1 MRLLDDAI
9 VTNYVIREVL
19 GEKHPIALGWQ
30 VLIETYDLGDNF
42 VNKDGTKSLF
52 ERPDIAKDR
61 DQFQMGIGRVLMLGS
76 AAFKG
81 PKFVLWDIIPE
92 EGDYVLFPKYEGTP
106 IVHNLKNIQ
115 FFQDYNIIGIVP
127 DPSLSACYHNFRGI

>member
-1 MRLLDDAI
+1 MRLMTDASP
-9 VTNYVIREVL
+9 TNDVIREVL

-30 VLIETYDLGDNF
+30 VLIETYELGDNF
-42 VNKDGTKSLF
+42 VNQDGSKSLF

-61 DQFQMGIGRVLMLGS
+61 DQFQMGVGKVLMVGS
-76 AAFKG
+76 AAFRGLKYA
-81 PKFVLWDIIPE
+81 LWDIIPE

-106 IVHNLKNIQ
+106 IVHNMKNIQ
-115 FFQDYNIIGIVP
+115 FFQDYNIIGVVP